1 MSDSNEYSKGL
12 LLGTIIGGAIGA
24 FTALLLAPKSGKEF
38 RKDIADTSN
47 QLYGRASE
55 YVGNVEEQVGSAIT
69 TTVNEGKVRA
79 QNIINSARKQAEDL
93 LASAEDVLQD
103 AKLKAGTAKDQ
114 IQGKIDHIRDA
125 AKASA
130 EAFKT
135 EYNKKEEL

>member
-12 LLGTIIGGAIGA
+12 ILGTIIGGAIGA

-38 RKDIADTSN
+38 RRDIADTSN

-55 YVGNVEEQVGSAIT
+55 YVGTMEDQVGTAIS
-69 TTVNEGKVRA
+69 TTVNEGKQRA
-79 QNIINSARKQAEDL
+79 QNIINSARRQAEDL
-93 LASAEDVLQD
+93 LANAEDVLKD
-103 AKLKAGTAKDQ
+103 AKVKAGSAKDQ

-135 EYNKKEEL
+135 EYNKTEEE